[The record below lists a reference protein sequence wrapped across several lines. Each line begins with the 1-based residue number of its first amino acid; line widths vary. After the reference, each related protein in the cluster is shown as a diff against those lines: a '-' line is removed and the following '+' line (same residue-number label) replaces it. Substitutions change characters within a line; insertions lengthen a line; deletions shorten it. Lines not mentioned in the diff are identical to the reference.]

1 MFGRPWAEFGAGPR
15 LAGGAG
21 LCGAGA
27 GLEAPGA
34 AGGDAGF
41 LLLDWLKARQ
51 EIISKASVIDS
62 FPRMLLAAIFELIG
76 PSSMPGRFLCDLRT
90 RTINKM
96 ARKTLTPAG
105 MIALLTEL
113 LCSLAGSKWG
123 ETRNGTSGAAQF
135 HTHGR
140 TAANIQAELKSYP
153 GGSVAGRTAL
163 AHTFSPAKIRAL
175 RGRSD
180 VARHRHA
187 LPHIKGNR
195 NQGFEVAIAA
205 LS

>member
-1 MFGRPWAEFGAGPR
+1 MQHSIGLGVSGSEKRKSGVIKQVEM
-15 LAGGAG
+15 LADLLGY
-21 LCGAGA
+21 L
-27 GLEAPGA
+27 AP
-34 AGGDAGF
+34 
-41 LLLDWLKARQ
+41 
-51 EIISKASVIDS
+51 
-62 FPRMLLAAIFELIG
+62 
-76 PSSMPGRFLCDLRT
+76 
-90 RTINKM
+90 
-96 ARKTLTPAG
+96 
-105 MIALLTEL
+105 
-113 LCSLAGSKWG
+113 
-123 ETRNGTSGAAQF
+123 
-135 HTHGR
+135 
-140 TAANIQAELKSYP
+140 ANIQAELKSYP